1 MLAGM
6 TPDEKAYARGF
17 TAGHDDAREGLA
29 PDSTLAIEVSWYAS
43 GYRAGYAAVRAWG

>member
-1 MLAGM
+1 M

-29 PDSTLAIEVSWYAS
+29 GDSTLAIEVSWYAS